1 MINFYKLTDI
11 ITDDELYLNPK
22 TINFYIYTNDGVMID
37 TDSIRIEVSKEDFT
51 NMLFLEGIDEYWHT
65 QHTIEYQ

>member
-22 TINFYIYTNDGVMID
+22 TINFYMYTNDGVMID
-37 TDSIRIEVSKEDFT
+37 TDSIRIEVSKSDFT
-51 NMLFLEGIDEYWHT
+51 NMLILEGIDEYWHT

>member
-51 NMLFLEGIDEYWHT
+51 NMLFLEGIDEY
-65 QHTIEYQ
+65 